1 MIVYRHIRTDKNE
14 PFYIGIGHSIKRAF
28 RKDGRNN
35 LWTKIVNKTSYNV
48 EILFDG
54 LSNKEACEK
63 ERELIKLYGRI
74 CDNTG
79 CLSNIS
85 AGGDILIGNENPM
98 YGVGNKVEIDRTE
111 YSCIAEAARV
121 LCKHI
126 KTIHYRLNSSGFP
139 NYIKLSNNQ
148 NQKRLSKDELSIF
161 LKEKNSGVNNRMY
174 GKNHTQETK
183 DKISKINTG
192 KKRSES
198 FKEQAAYNK
207 KNRVEVILEKEGV
220 SLDFISK
227 SAASKYIGVNLSS
240 VCRALSKNTMC
251 KGYRIIL
258 KDK

>member
-1 MIVYRHIRTDKNE
+1 MVVYRHIRNDKNE
-14 PFYIGIGHSIKRAF
+14 PFYIGIGQSIKRAF
-28 RKDGRNN
+28 KKDGRNN
-35 LWTKIVNKTSYNV
+35 LWEKIINKTSYRI

-54 LSNKEACEK
+54 LSKEEACEK
-63 ERELIKLYGRI
+63 EREFIKLYGRI

-79 CLSNIS
+79 CLSNITV
-85 AGGDILIGNENPM
+85 GGDILLGNENPM
-98 YGVGNKVEIDRTE
+98 YGIGEKVEIDGVE
-111 YSCIAEAARV
+111 YKCIVEAARV
-121 LCKHI
+121 LCKHE
-126 KTIHYRLNSSGFP
+126 KTIIYRLKSLGFP
-139 NYIKLSNNQ
+139 NYIKLSNNH
-148 NQKRLSKDELSIF
+148 NQKRLSKEEVLIF

-198 FKEQAAYNK
+198 FKEEAAYNK
-207 KNRVEVILEKEGV
+207 KNRVEVILEKQGV

-240 VCRALSKNTMC
+240 VCRALSKNKTC